1 MLHVNQSEII
11 QSILYEN
18 YKNMAM
24 IKIPCTD
31 INEGIL
37 ILKSVTHNIHA
48 CKNMWKLDQW
58 YYQLKL
64 SLPDT
69 ILFDNVNSNINDTLY
84 IETYSWLT
92 LLKLLR
98 FQSLV
103 IQLNI
108 IDLANQML

>member
-24 IKIPCTD
+24 IKIPCTG

-48 CKNMWKLDQW
+48 YVYNLCKK
-58 YYQLKL
+58 YVKIGSAVL
-64 SLPDT
+64 S
-69 ILFDNVNSNINDTLY
+69 V
-84 IETYSWLT
+84 
-92 LLKLLR
+92 K
-98 FQSLV
+98 
-103 IQLNI
+103 I
-108 IDLANQML
+108 ISSRHHFVWQC

>member
-37 ILKSVTHNIHA
+37 ILKSVTHNIHV
-48 CKNMWKLDQW
+48 CKK
-58 YYQLKL
+58 YVKIGSAVL
-64 SLPDT
+64 S
-69 ILFDNVNSNINDTLY
+69 V
-84 IETYSWLT
+84 
-92 LLKLLR
+92 K
-98 FQSLV
+98 
-103 IQLNI
+103 I
-108 IDLANQML
+108 ISSRHHFVWQC